1 MLHPNNV
8 KKVRLQKGFTQ
19 EMVADKIHLGLRAY
33 QKIENGETKLDIER
47 LQQLATVFNVGLLD
61 LVKTGDTVN
70 IENINTN
77 VGGIS
82 NNEVTINQNYS
93 PEDIKATYQLVIQS
107 KDDEIL
113 MLKEE
118 LIFLKNLV
126 LKNNLA

>member
-19 EMVADKIHLGLRAY
+19 EVVAEKIHLGLRAY
-33 QKIENGETKLDIER
+33 QKIENGETKLDLER
-47 LQQLATVFNVGLLD
+47 MQQLATVFNVGLLD

-82 NNEVTINQNYS
+82 NNDVTINQNYS
-93 PEDIKATYQLVIQS
+93 IEEVKATYQLLIEA
-107 KDDEIL
+107 KDEIIKTKNEEIEA
-113 MLKEE
+113 LKGQ
-118 LIFLKNLV
+118 ISYFKN
-126 LKNNLA
+126 

>member
-19 EMVADKIHLGLRAY
+19 EVVAEKIHLGLRAY
-33 QKIENGETKLDIER
+33 QKIENGDTKLDVER
-47 LQQLATVFNVGLLD
+47 MQQLATVFNVGLLD
-61 LVKTGDTVN
+61 LVKTGDNIN

-93 PEDIKATYQLVIQS
+93 IDDVKATYQLLLEAKEEII
-107 KDDEIL
+107 KTKNEEIEIL
-113 MLKEE
+113 KGQVGY
-118 LIFLKNLV
+118 FK
-126 LKNNLA
+126 K